1 MKYIEVNQ
9 LSAGEFEVVVCD
21 EASPKGLAEVAG
33 KEMAIIAKNKLSE
46 ILLFASVLGLPIVA
60 NLMEEQEDE
69 CCKAQCA

>member
-9 LSAGEFEVVVCD
+9 LAADEFEVVVCD

-33 KEMAIIAKNKLSE
+33 KEMAVIVKNKLSE
-46 ILLFASVLGLPIVA
+46 ILLFVSVLGLPVVA
-60 NLMEEQEDE
+60 NLLEEQEDE